1 MRPSRASHFRA
12 GIVVAI
18 WALARAANLVT
29 PGYAPLKRSLLT
41 ILTVAAISG
50 WISRGERAASIAAEA
65 SDWVR
70 TTDGW
75 EVRQVVEPYEPWAP
89 PPVHPAVI
97 AGLQL
102 GASLFFLV
110 AFPPKVRVLP
120 SATGMLPVGGG
131 YTAKRTYRVA

>member
-1 MRPSRASHFRA
+1 M
-12 GIVVAI
+12 
-18 WALARAANLVT
+18 
-29 PGYAPLKRSLLT
+29 KRSLLT

-50 WISRGERAASIAAEA
+50 WISRGERAASVAAEA

-70 TTDGW
+70 TADGW
-75 EVRQVVEPYEPWAP
+75 EVRAVVEPYEPSVP

-110 AFPPKVRVLP
+110 AFPPRVRVL
-120 SATGMLPVGGG
+120 SGATGILPVGSG
-131 YTAKRTYRVA
+131 YTAKQSHRVA

>member
-1 MRPSRASHFRA
+1 M
-12 GIVVAI
+12 
-18 WALARAANLVT
+18 
-29 PGYAPLKRSLLT
+29 KRSLLT

-50 WISRGERAASIAAEA
+50 WISRGERAASVAEA

-70 TTDGW
+70 TADGW
-75 EVRQVVEPYEPWAP
+75 EVRQMVEPYEPSVP

-110 AFPPKVRVLP
+110 AFPARVRVLP
-120 SATGMLPVGGG
+120 V
-131 YTAKRTYRVA
+131 RVSDGAAQPRRRARMAASGAA

>member
-1 MRPSRASHFRA
+1 
-12 GIVVAI
+12 
-18 WALARAANLVT
+18 
-29 PGYAPLKRSLLT
+29 LKRSLLT

-50 WISRGERAASIAAEA
+50 WIARGERAASIAQA

-70 TTDGW
+70 TADGW
-75 EVRQVVEPYEPWAP
+75 EVRLVVEPHEPSAP

-110 AFPPKVRVLP
+110 AFPPRVRVLP
-120 SATGMLPVGGG
+120 V
-131 YTAKRTYRVA
+131 RVSDGAARPRRRAAVAASGAA

>member
-1 MRPSRASHFRA
+1 
-12 GIVVAI
+12 
-18 WALARAANLVT
+18 
-29 PGYAPLKRSLLT
+29 LKRSLLT

-50 WISRGERAASIAAEA
+50 WISRGERAASVAEA

-70 TTDGW
+70 TADGW
-75 EVRQVVEPYEPWAP
+75 EVRQVVEPYEPSAP

-110 AFPPKVRVLP
+110 AFPTRVRVL
-120 SATGMLPVGGG
+120 SGATGILPVGGG
-131 YTAKRTYRVA
+131 YTAKQIHRVA